1 MTQKKH
7 MGRLRSTVKVTGSGT
22 LAQQDTL
29 IEEAAAWFFLYAR
42 FNGTTA
48 ARTLD
53 KPTAS

>member
-1 MTQKKH
+1 
-7 MGRLRSTVKVTGSGT
+7 MGRLRPTVKVTGSGT

-48 ARTLD
+48 AKDAGQTNCFLD
-53 KPTAS
+53 ESA